1 MKQSIS
7 VFCRI
12 KPVDKRKEGN
22 YEISTWEENEKKEK
36 LEIQIPRLDEQGV
49 VNNKQ
54 GELKGWL
61 ETLHHLVNLPWSEAL
76 GLWLPHIRV
85 QSSTIQRV

>member
-1 MKQSIS
+1 MCLKNSKCAILTDHMTPTQKFLNFRGMKQSIS

-36 LEIQIPRLDEQGV
+36 LEIQIPRLDEAGV

-54 GELKGWL
+54 G
-61 ETLHHLVNLPWSEAL
+61 
-76 GLWLPHIRV
+76 
-85 QSSTIQRV
+85 

>member
-22 YEISTWEENEKKEK
+22 YEISTWEENDKKEK
-36 LEIQIPRLDEQGV
+36 LEIQIPRLDEAGV

-54 GELKGWL
+54 GKISVL
-61 ETLHHLVNLPWSEAL
+61 LHCYLSSISTRHLQVKAYL
-76 GLWLPHIRV
+76 
-85 QSSTIQRV
+85 